1 MALNETHL
9 YLDFDVTAKPQ
20 ELIRE
25 LNSEEA
31 GDVNLKPNT
40 YLNDVKQHQGK
51 LFATNEETRK
61 ETFYIL

>member
-20 ELIRE
+20 ELIGE
-25 LNSEEA
+25 LNSEEV
-31 GDVNLKPNT
+31 GYVNLKPNR
-40 YLNDVKQHQGK
+40 YLNDVEQHQGK

-61 ETFYIL
+61 EIFYIL